1 MRIFYFYKR
10 RIQHTP
16 PLFPPPLG
24 GTVKKIVTK
33 TDMERILTDCIL
45 RQLRNMDA
53 EALREVYN
61 AVSRISEKGKKGKQR
76 E

>member
-1 MRIFYFYKR
+1 M
-10 RIQHTP
+10 
-16 PLFPPPLG
+16 
-24 GTVKKIVTK
+24 KKIVTK

-61 AVSRISEKGKKGKQR
+61 AVSRISEKGKKGKQC

>member
-1 MRIFYFYKR
+1 M
-10 RIQHTP
+10 
-16 PLFPPPLG
+16 
-24 GTVKKIVTK
+24 KKIVNK

-61 AVSRISEKGKKGKQR
+61 AVSRISEKEKKGKQR

>member
-1 MRIFYFYKR
+1 M
-10 RIQHTP
+10 
-16 PLFPPPLG
+16 
-24 GTVKKIVTK
+24 KKIVTK

-53 EALREVYN
+53 EALREAYN
-61 AVSRISEKGKKGKQR
+61 AVSRISEKGKKEKQR